1 MLPFEWVLQREPYAF
16 ISKLKL
22 ICEKLQINP
31 AWLMMVFWVECEF
44 NTQIRNPHSGAIGLI
59 QFLPSTLVSLGFRT
73 SQLIGRYGVWQL
85 DLVYKYLAPYTGRMH
100 SAYDVYLAVF
110 YPRALNKRD
119 DFVIAY
125 EHEKAYK
132 YNQILDTV
140 FGDND
145 GVLEVL
151 DVKYFFRQRVLK
163 AIKAHRKNPKYK
175 GRIPVDY
182 ELGFY

>member
-1 MLPFEWVLQREPYAF
+1 
-16 ISKLKL
+16 
-22 ICEKLQINP
+22 
-31 AWLMMVFWVECEF
+31 
-44 NTQIRNPHSGAIGLI
+44 
-59 QFLPSTLVSLGFRT
+59 
-73 SQLIGRYGVWQL
+73 
-85 DLVYKYLAPYTGRMH
+85 MH